1 MPAPIPSR
9 STRNPT
15 LKLNS
20 DALPAHLEQHLLPA
34 YLVSGDD
41 PLLTAEAADAIRAR
55 ARSAGFTE
63 REIHFMERG
72 TDWNDVRASANNLSL
87 FSNRRIVEIR
97 LPSGKPGT
105 HGGAA
110 LVALLEARDPDRVL
124 LVLTPRLERDAQNAE
139 WVRTIESQGAWVQ
152 VWPVNADRLVGW
164 LRARSKR
171 IGLSVPDDA
180 LEVLADRTEGNLL
193 AANQELQ
200 KLRLAVKGDR
210 VSSEE
215 VLASVAD
222 SARFDVFQLGEAVLA
237 GDAPRALRV
246 LAGLRSEGVEPTL
259 VLWSVTKAVRDTWG
273 AFASPGGRA
282 QPWARQAAALDSAV
296 RRAPRLPFLR
306 LTVRATRADRMIK
319 GRQSGEPWDEIAL
332 LIMDMCGTPAL
343 SLPRSVFK

>member
-1 MPAPIPSR
+1 
-9 STRNPT
+9 

-20 DALPAHLEQHLLPA
+20 DALPAHLEQPPLPA

-55 ARSAGFTE
+55 ARAAGFTE
-63 REIHFMERG
+63 RETHFMERG
-72 TDWNDVRASANNLSL
+72 ADWNDVRASANNLSL
-87 FSNRRIVEIR
+87 FAQRRLVEIR

-105 HGGAA
+105 AGAA
-110 LVALLEARDPDRVL
+110 TLIALLAARDPDRIL
-124 LVLTPRLERDAQNAE
+124 LVLTPRLDRDAQNAE
-139 WVRTIESQGAWVQ
+139 WVRAIESQGAWVQ

-164 LRARSKR
+164 LRTRARR
-171 IGLSVPDDA
+171 MGLSVPDDA
-180 LEVLADRTEGNLL
+180 LAVLAERTEGNLL

-200 KLRLAVKGDR
+200 KLRLAVKGER

-237 GDAPRALRV
+237 GDAARALRV

-259 VLWSVTKAVRDTWG
+259 VLWSVTKAVRDTWA
-273 AFASPGGRA
+273 AFTSPGGKP

-306 LTVRATRADRMIK
+306 LTVRAARADRMIK
-319 GRQSGEPWDEIAL
+319 GRQGGEPWDEIAL

-343 SLPRSVFK
+343 SLPRTVFK